1 MCGNAR
7 DDMSMGVPNA
17 QQYAGFGNAR
27 DNMSRVD
34 RMHSNTPDPAM
45 LGIICFGLCR
55 MHSNTPD
62 RNNIRHTPL

>member
-27 DNMSRVD
+27 DNMFRVVP
-34 RMHSNTPDPAM
+34 NAQ
-45 LGIICFGLCR
+45 
-55 MHSNTPD
+55 
-62 RNNIRHTPL
+62 